1 MFEKTSKLAE
11 KVASSLSR
19 RHFLGSVGRWAGAT
33 ALAMAGVLTNAG
45 TARAGSKTC
54 CSYGHID
61 YGIITDPT
69 PPTTVVCGLICLPTG
84 TPCPTTPPSGCSSID
99 SLLDSYSVGSCGDC
113 KPVNGNKTPV
123 VSP

>member
-54 CSYGHID
+54 CEYGHVVIPLTGPD
-61 YGIITDPT
+61 
-69 PPTTVVCGLICLPTG
+69 TTVVCGLICLPAG
-84 TPCPTTPPSGCSSID
+84 TPCPTTPPTGCSSID
-99 SLLDSYSVGSCGDC
+99 SLLDSFSVGSCGDC
-113 KPVNGNKTPV
+113 KPLNGNKTPT

>member
-33 ALAMAGVLTNAG
+33 ALAMAGVVATSG

-54 CSYGHID
+54 CRYGHI
-61 YGIITDPT
+61 IL
-69 PPTTVVCGLICLPTG
+69 PPTGPAVTVSCGVICVPAG
-84 TPCPTTPPSGCSSID
+84 SPCPTTPPKGCSSTD
-99 SLLDSYSVGSCGDC
+99 YFLGSYSVASCGDC
-113 KPVNGNKTPV
+113 KV
-123 VSP
+123 